1 MLLFTAEHGPVLHL
15 WRQGEHVASVPLS
28 IAAAIA
34 MLAAI
39 VAKIR
44 GQR

>member
-15 WRQGEHVASVPLS
+15 WLQGEHVASVPLS
-28 IAAAIA
+28 IAAAIV
-34 MLAAI
+34 MLAAL

-44 GQR
+44 GRR

>member
-15 WRQGEHVASVPLS
+15 WRRGEKVASFPLS
-28 IAAAIA
+28 VAAAIA

-39 VAKIR
+39 VTNR
-44 GQR
+44 RWRR